1 MKLFGAVLC
10 AFASAA
16 VTDRQEEDISG
27 TVKNEYLKISS
38 LISTFL
44 SINYLRIFSLSQKDT
59 SKLSKSSKCA

>member
-27 TVKNEYLKISS
+27 TVRKNKKIE
-38 LISTFL
+38 IFFL
-44 SINYLRIFSLSQKDT
+44 DFDFS
-59 SKLSKSSKCA
+59 